1 MGNLGA
7 DLRALR
13 KTKGLTLTDLAE
25 RLGKSVGWLSQIER
39 GISKLSS
46 EDVDRLA
53 EVFDVPPS
61 LLGRTSGPDPRE
73 DGKIVRASDRRLI
86 GERVPGLFEQ
96 LLSPDLTDSFEVIHS
111 TFLPGSEREDEIT
124 RPTQELAFLVSGKL
138 KIWLEGEPFLIRKGD
153 SFRIRGDK
161 YRWAN
166 PYAEPAVAVWIIS
179 PPVY

>member
-1 MGNLGA
+1 MTDLGA

-13 KTKGLTLTDLAE
+13 KTKGLTLTDLAG

-39 GISKLSS
+39 GLSKLSE
-46 EDVDRLA
+46 EDIDRLA
-53 EVFDVPPS
+53 EVFDVPSS
-61 LLGRTSGPDPRE
+61 LLGRRE
-73 DGKIVRASDRRLI
+73 GEDRTEAGKVVRSTARRMI
-86 GERVPGLFEQ
+86 GERVPGLVEE

-111 TFLPGSEREDEIT
+111 TFLPGSERHDEIS

-138 KIWLEGEPFLIRKGD
+138 KIWLEGELFLIRKGD
-153 SFRIRGDK
+153 SFRIRGDQ

>member
-1 MGNLGA
+1 MGSLGA

-73 DGKIVRASDRRLI
+73 DGKIVRVSERRMI
-86 GERVPGLFEQ
+86 GERVPGLVEQ

-111 TFLPGSEREDEIT
+111 TFLPGSKREDEIT

-138 KIWLEGEPFLIRKGD
+138 KIWLEGESFLIRKGD
-153 SFRIRGDK
+153 SFRIRGDN

>member
-1 MGNLGA
+1 MTGLGA

-46 EDVDRLA
+46 EDIDRLA
-53 EVFDVPPS
+53 DVFDVSPS
-61 LLGRTSGPDPRE
+61 LLDGREGPDPRE
-73 DGKIVRASDRRLI
+73 NGIIVRASDRRMI
-86 GERVPGLFEQ
+86 GERVPGLVEE

-111 TFLPGSEREDEIT
+111 TFRPGSEREDAIN

-138 KIWLEGEPFLIRKGD
+138 KIWLEGEPFLVRKGD

-166 PYAEPAVAVWIIS
+166 PYSEPAVAVWIIS

>member
-1 MGNLGA
+1 MADLGA

-13 KTKGLTLTDLAE
+13 KTKGITLTELAE

-46 EDVDRLA
+46 EDIDRLA
-53 EVFDVPPS
+53 DVFDVAPS
-61 LLGRTSGPDPRE
+61 LLDGREGPDVRE
-73 DGKIVRASDRRLI
+73 NGIIVRSSDRRMI
-86 GERVPGLFEQ
+86 GERVPGLVEE

-111 TFLPGSEREDEIT
+111 TFLPGSEREDAIN

-138 KIWLEGEPFLIRKGD
+138 KIWLEDEPFLIRQGD

-166 PYAEPAVAVWIIS
+166 PFDEPAVAVWIIS

>member
-1 MGNLGA
+1 MANLGA

-13 KTKGLTLTDLAE
+13 KTKGLTLTELAE

-46 EDVDRLA
+46 EDIDRMA
-53 EVFDVPPS
+53 GVFDVPPS
-61 LLGRTSGPDPRE
+61 LLGSRQGPNPKE
-73 DGKIVRASDRRLI
+73 DGKIVRASDRRMI
-86 GERVPGLFEQ
+86 GERVPGLVEQ

-111 TFLPGSEREDEIT
+111 TFLPGSERNDEIM

-153 SFRIRGDK
+153 SFRIRGNK

-166 PYAEPAVAVWIIS
+166 PYSEPAVAVWIIS